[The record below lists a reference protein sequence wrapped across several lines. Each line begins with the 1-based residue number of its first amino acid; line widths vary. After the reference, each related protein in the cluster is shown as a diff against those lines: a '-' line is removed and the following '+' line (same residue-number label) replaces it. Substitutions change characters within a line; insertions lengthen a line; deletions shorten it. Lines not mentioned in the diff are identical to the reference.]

1 MLVSPSVFS
10 PCFATSFLSPWS
22 HFQECAFSDFL
33 RAPDWPAYPH
43 WRPHIPLYGIVFYVI
58 SQTPISTDLTE
69 IPAESGRMNYKWIIF
84 LSRCCAMIE
93 VVSWQKASSALHTKH
108 CTVHGPHTPIHHLL
122 VRGPSKS
129 RWTSD
134 VELVQA
140 QMMSVCP
147 VASYRLCCLSCP
159 GLNLT
164 VLFYF
169 HLSRPLPL
177 SALTLVFLP
186 KAAERVELLG
196 CPLPSFP
203 PQMVYLSLFF
213 FFYLSNLFTDGCAS
227 QTAELAK
234 TKDGYLEMVEV
245 KGRW

>member
-1 MLVSPSVFS
+1 MCLFRFS
-10 PCFATSFLSPWS
+10 AGSWLASISSLTTTYS
-22 HFQECAFSDFL
+22 
-33 RAPDWPAYPH
+33 
-43 WRPHIPLYGIVFYVI
+43 IVWNCILCNI
-58 SQTPISTDLTE
+58 STPISTDLTE

-213 FFYLSNLFTDGCAS
+213 FFTFLTYSRMVVPPRRRSSPRQRMDIWKWWRWKGDDKKRGGAEGQKAQLKASLTPLS
-227 QTAELAK
+227 
-234 TKDGYLEMVEV
+234 
-245 KGRW
+245 